1 MRVLRCLLALAVLA
15 TASAPSASA
24 DLQTGMP
31 HAATG
36 LLDIN
41 TATLAQLTALP
52 GMGDAYA
59 RRVIA
64 ARPYTAKNQL
74 VTRGVLPQAAYERI
88 KDRIV
93 AHRH

>member
-15 TASAPSASA
+15 TASAPSAHA
-24 DLQTGMP
+24 DLQTGNSR
-31 HAATG
+31 AATG

-74 VTRGVLPQAAYERI
+74 VTRAAAGC
-88 KDRIV
+88 V
-93 AHRH
+93 